1 MWNSFSN
8 DVVDFYGSANGQV
21 ADNAIAAAEF
31 LKDDFLIGARMDRPN
46 NLVSD
51 WIQDGLV
58 ECREFML

>member
-1 MWNSFSN
+1 M
-8 DVVDFYGSANGQV
+8 DFYGSANGQV